1 MKHVNHV
8 DVSTGTQPDQG
19 ELGINAF
26 HAMRRTRRR
35 HRIQDLEWFEA
46 LYRVYIT
53 ALIVGGVILFLSG
66 FVKDADLTPSELA
79 NVTRHGPNALGLAT
93 ALIVFLGLRSGANG
107 GPVAV
112 EDADV
117 RHVLLAPVS
126 RGIALRHPS
135 IARLRSAAFSGAVA
149 GAIAGQLASR
159 RMPTGSLGNWALWGA
174 AYGALTG
181 ALFVIA
187 ALIVHGLGIHRSIVT
202 IAATALVAWQAAVT
216 FSESDM
222 PGPFD
227 SVGSLALTPLRT
239 QWVDFIAVA
248 VILVLAALS
257 ITLISR
263 LSLEALARRSSLV
276 SQLKFAVTLQD
287 IRTVILLRRQL
298 SQEHMRERPWFK
310 SKMMS
315 RYDVVIAR
323 GVRSFAHFPLRR
335 LGRMLITTS
344 AASACGVI
352 AYNGTTPMFIAAG
365 ILLFIFGLD
374 AIEPLSQEVDQPDRT
389 DSFPIERGT
398 IMVKHL
404 VVPAVIGIVFSFIGM
419 AAIVI
424 AEPTGMSFAVAP
436 LIAIPAFLAGIA
448 GAVINAVK
456 GAPDPVG
463 ESTEALMLPPE
474 MSGMGSLIRAVWPP
488 AIAVVGSLPIVLIR
502 ESVETNS
509 VVLGDALRTALA
521 VGIVLF
527 LTVGWVRQ
535 RDNIRKWWRN
545 FTATATTNANAQKS
559 TADTQPRDA
568 SS

>member
-1 MKHVNHV
+1 MNNVNA
-8 DVSTGTQPDQG
+8 SLGTDHESG
-19 ELGINAF
+19 DLGIDAL

-53 ALIVGGVILFLSG
+53 ALVVGGVVLFLSG
-66 FVKDADLTPSELA
+66 LVKDADLTSAELA
-79 NVTRHGPNALGLAT
+79 NVTRHGPNVLGLAT

-126 RGIALRHPS
+126 RGVALRHPS

-159 RMPTGSLGNWALWGA
+159 RMPTGSLGNWGLWGA

-202 IAATALVAWQAAVT
+202 VVATALIAWQAAVT
-216 FSESDM
+216 FSDSDI

-227 SVGSLALTPLRT
+227 SLGSLALTPLRT

-248 VILVLAALS
+248 IVITLAAIS

-315 RYDVVIAR
+315 RYDVVVAR
-323 GVRSFAHFPLRR
+323 GVRSVAHFPARR
-335 LGRMLITTS
+335 LGRMLITTT

-352 AYNGTTPMFIAAG
+352 TYHGTTPMFIATG

-389 DSFPIERGT
+389 DAFPVERGA

-404 VVPAVIGIVFSFIGM
+404 VVPAIIGVVFSFIGM
-419 AAIVI
+419 ATVVI

-436 LIAIPAFLAGIA
+436 LIAIPAFLAGVA
-448 GAVINAVK
+448 GAVVNAVK

-474 MSGMGSLIRAVWPP
+474 MSGMGSLIRAIWPP
-488 AIAVVGSLPIVLIR
+488 AIAVFGSLPIVFIR
-502 ESVETNS
+502 ESVQTGS

-545 FTATATTNANAQKS
+545 FTATAQKT
-559 TADTQPRDA
+559 TADTTPRDA

>member
-1 MKHVNHV
+1 
-8 DVSTGTQPDQG
+8 
-19 ELGINAF
+19 
-26 HAMRRTRRR
+26 
-35 HRIQDLEWFEA
+35 
-46 LYRVYIT
+46 
-53 ALIVGGVILFLSG
+53 
-66 FVKDADLTPSELA
+66 VKDADLTVQELS
-79 NVTRHGPNALGLAT
+79 NVTQHGPNALGLVT
-93 ALIVFLGLRSGANG
+93 AVIVFLGLRSGANG

-117 RHVLLAPVS
+117 RHVLLAPIS

-135 IARLRSAAFSGAVA
+135 IARLRSAAFTGAVA

-159 RMPTGSLGNWALWGA
+159 RMPDGSLGNWAVWGSV
-174 AYGALTG
+174 YGALSA

-187 ALIVHGLGIHRSIVT
+187 ALIVHGLGVHRSIVT
-202 IAATALVAWQAAVT
+202 VAATALLAWQATVT
-216 FSESDM
+216 FIDTPV

-227 SVGSLALTPLRT
+227 AIGSLALTPLRT
-239 QWVDFIAVA
+239 EWVDFIAVA
-248 VILVLAALS
+248 ITLALAAAS

-310 SKMMS
+310 SKVMS

-323 GVRSFAHFPLRR
+323 GVRSVAHFPARR
-335 LGRMLITTS
+335 IGRMIITST

-352 AYNGTTPMFIAAG
+352 AYNGTTPAFLATG

-389 DSFPIERGT
+389 DAFPVERGA

-404 VVPAVIGIVFSFIGM
+404 VIPAVIGIIFSLIGM
-419 AAIVI
+419 AAVVI
-424 AEPTGMSFAVAP
+424 AEPTGMAIAVAP
-436 LIAIPAFLAGIA
+436 LIAIPAFLAGVA

-488 AIAVVGSLPIVLIR
+488 AIAIVGSLPIVLIR
-502 ESVETNS
+502 ESVESNS
-509 VVLGDALRTALA
+509 VVLGDALRTTLA

-545 FTATATTNANAQKS
+545 FTAGAQR
-559 TADTQPRDA
+559 TQDA
-568 SS
+568 RS

>member
-1 MKHVNHV
+1 MNDVNA
-8 DVSTGTQPDQG
+8 SPGTQP
-19 ELGINAF
+19 ELGDLGIDAL

-66 FVKDADLTPSELA
+66 FVKDADLTASELE
-79 NVTRHGPNALGLAT
+79 NVTQYGPNVLGLAT
-93 ALIVFLGLRSGANG
+93 ALVVFLGLRSGANG

-126 RGIALRHPS
+126 RGVALRHPS

-187 ALIVHGLGIHRSIVT
+187 ALIVHGLGIHRSAVT
-202 IAATALVAWQAAVT
+202 IVATALVAWQTAVT
-216 FSESDM
+216 FADTSV

-227 SVGSLALTPLRT
+227 AIGSLALTPLRT
-239 QWVDFIAVA
+239 EWVDFIAVA
-248 VILVLAALS
+248 IIIALAALS
-257 ITLISR
+257 IMLVTR

-310 SKMMS
+310 SKTMS
-315 RYDVVIAR
+315 RYDVVVAR
-323 GVRSFAHFPLRR
+323 GVRSVAHFPARR
-335 LGRMLITTS
+335 LGRMFITAT
-344 AASACGVI
+344 AASACGVV
-352 AYNGTTPMFIAAG
+352 AYNGTTPMFLATG

-389 DSFPIERGT
+389 DAFPVERGI
-398 IMVKHL
+398 IMLKHL
-404 VVPAVIGIVFSFIGM
+404 VVPAIVGIVFSFIGM
-419 AAIVI
+419 AAVVI
-424 AEPTGMSFAVAP
+424 AEPTGMAVTVAP
-436 LIAIPAFLAGIA
+436 LIAIPAFLAGVA

-456 GAPDPVG
+456 GAPDQIG
-463 ESTEALMLPPE
+463 GSTEALMLPPE
-474 MSGMGSLIRAVWPP
+474 MSGMGSLIRAIWPP
-488 AIAVVGSLPIVLIR
+488 TIAIAGSLPIVAIR
-502 ESVETNS
+502 ESAEAGN

-527 LTVGWVRQ
+527 LTVGWVRK
-535 RDNIRKWWRN
+535 RDDIRTWWRN
-545 FTATATTNANAQKS
+545 FTASAQQAQQTQNTS
-559 TADTQPRDA
+559 RPSDTQPQDT

>member
-1 MKHVNHV
+1 MTHVT
-8 DVSTGTQPDQG
+8 SPDISPSIG
-19 ELGINAF
+19 EEAMF
-26 HAMRRTRRR
+26 AMRRTRRR
-35 HRIQDLEWFEA
+35 HRIQDMEWFEA

-66 FVKDADLTPSELA
+66 FVKDADLTASELA
-79 NVTRHGPNALGLAT
+79 NVSRHGPNALGLVT

-117 RHVLLAPVS
+117 RHVLLAPIS
-126 RGIALRHPS
+126 RGVALRHPS

-159 RMPTGSLGNWALWGA
+159 RMPTGTLGSWALWGA
-174 AYGALTG
+174 AYGAISC

-202 IAATALVAWQAAVT
+202 VVATALVVWQAAVT
-216 FSESDM
+216 FIDTPI

-227 SVGSLALTPLRT
+227 AIGSLALTPLRT
-239 QWVDFIAVA
+239 EWVDFIAVA
-248 VILVLAALS
+248 VALVLAVLS

-298 SQEHMRERPWFK
+298 SQEHMRERPWFT
-310 SKMMS
+310 SKGMS

-323 GVRSFAHFPLRR
+323 GVRSIAHFPARR
-335 LGRMLITTS
+335 LGRMIITST
-344 AASACGVI
+344 AAAACGVV
-352 AYNGTTPMFIAAG
+352 AYNGTTPAFLATG

-389 DSFPIERGT
+389 DAFPIERGV

-404 VVPAVIGIVFSFIGM
+404 VIPAIIAIVFSFIGM
-419 AAIVI
+419 AAVVI
-424 AEPTGMSFAVAP
+424 TEPTAMAFAVAP
-436 LIAIPAFLAGIA
+436 LIALPAFLAGVA
-448 GAVINAVK
+448 GAVVNAVK
-456 GAPDPVG
+456 GAPDPIG

-488 AIAVVGSLPIVLIR
+488 LIAIAGSLPIIAIR
-502 ESVETNS
+502 ESVASNS

-535 RDNIRKWWRN
+535 RDNIRRWWRS
-545 FTATATTNANAQKS
+545 FTAGAQRP
-559 TADTQPRDA
+559 QDA